1 MLNQKVQM
9 TYNENSEILK
19 QIHEVESQ
27 ILVEELRL
35 SSIDDGEENF
45 ILDDLEKEYAKEL
58 LALIEKI
65 NNYKEVFQI
74 DIQTN
79 KGY

>member
-1 MLNQKVQM
+1 MLNQKIQM
-9 TYNENSEILK
+9 TCNENSEILK
-19 QIHEVESQ
+19 QIHDVESQ

-58 LALIEKI
+58 LALMDKI

-79 KGY
+79 KGH